1 MKADELDL
9 LKILEIQKEEGKIFL
24 GNDRVLIMD
33 TASLG
38 MLRKELVEILGMEV
52 ARGVLTRFGYAQ
64 GWRTAHSLKKNI
76 PWDNDKEWERGG
88 GRLHQVEGVV
98 KVTAVKNSKYFKEGH
113 WDNSY
118 EAEQHLIGFGKS
130 DEPVCWSLVGFAS
143 GYMSAVM
150 KKRIIFIEDQCVARG
165 DPRCHIIGQPSE
177 KWGKEADTILHCYSH
192 QNLMQ
197 ALGEVARKLRQT
209 EKSLKEKREKL
220 KKEEIRDREF
230 LARDPEMIGIL
241 NTARHVASVD
251 STVIILGESGS
262 GKEQLARFIWKNS
275 KRAEGPFVPIN
286 CGAFPESLLET
297 ELFGHVKGAF
307 TGADFERVGI
317 FEQAEGGTLFLDEI
331 GEMTQK
337 TQVRLLRVLQDR
349 EIQRVGESK
358 TRKVN
363 VRLLAAT
370 NRNLAEMVKEKKFRE
385 DLYYRLRVVELKM
398 PPLRNRKEDILPLA
412 KLFLDRFSKRYKK
425 KITGFD
431 HFFSDFLTRYQW
443 SGNIRELQN
452 VIESAVALTYDKKL
466 TLKDVPGYLN
476 ISSMQ
481 DEKGSRPVKKI
492 DDEILNAVANAL
504 HVMKGASQAEIA
516 KALGITPATLWR
528 KRKEIK
534 TKRDIR

>member
-24 GNDRVLIMD
+24 GKDRVLIMD

-38 MLRKELVEILGMEV
+38 MLRKELMETVGMN
-52 ARGVLTRFGYAQ
+52 AAKGILTRFGYAQ
-64 GWRTAHSLKKNI
+64 GWRTAHSLRKNI
-76 PWDNDKEWERGG
+76 PWDNHREWKKGG
-88 GRLHQVEGVV
+88 GRLHQIEGVV
-98 KVTAVKNSKYFKEGH
+98 KVKPVKNSKYFQEAY
-113 WDNSY
+113 WENSY
-118 EAEQHLIGFGKS
+118 EAEQHLIGFGQS

-150 KKRIIFIEDQCVARG
+150 KERIIFIEDQCVAKG
-165 DPRCHIIGQPSE
+165 DPRCHIIGQPQE
-177 KWGKEADTILHCYSH
+177 KWGKAADSVLPCYSH

-197 ALGEVARKLRQT
+197 ALGEVAQKLRQT
-209 EKSLKEKREKL
+209 EKTLKERREKL

-230 LARDPEMIGIL
+230 LARDPQMIGIL

-251 STVIILGESGS
+251 STVILLGESGS

-275 KRAEGPFVPIN
+275 QRAEGPFVPIN
-286 CGAFPESLLET
+286 CGAFAESLLET

-307 TGADFERVGI
+307 TGADFDRVGI

-370 NRNLAEMVKEKKFRE
+370 NRSLADMVKQKKFRE

-398 PPLRNRKEDILPLA
+398 PPLRDRKEDILPLS
-412 KLFLDRFSKRYKK
+412 KLFLDRFTKRYKK

-431 HFFSDFLTRYQW
+431 PFFSDFLIRHQW
-443 SGNIRELQN
+443 PGNIRELQN
-452 VIESAVALTYDKKL
+452 VIESAVALSCNKKL
-466 TLKDVPGYLN
+466 TIKDIPGYLN
-476 ISSMQ
+476 ISSIQ
-481 DEKGSRPVKKI
+481 NEKGNRPVKKL
-492 DDEILNAVANAL
+492 DEEILNAITNAL

-528 KRKEIK
+528 KRKTIQEG
-534 TKRDIR
+534 

>member
-1 MKADELDL
+1 
-9 LKILEIQKEEGKIFL
+9 
-24 GNDRVLIMD
+24 
-33 TASLG
+33 
-38 MLRKELVEILGMEV
+38 
-52 ARGVLTRFGYAQ
+52 
-64 GWRTAHSLKKNI
+64 
-76 PWDNDKEWERGG
+76 
-88 GRLHQVEGVV
+88 
-98 KVTAVKNSKYFKEGH
+98 
-113 WDNSY
+113 
-118 EAEQHLIGFGKS
+118 
-130 DEPVCWSLVGFAS
+130 
-143 GYMSAVM
+143 
-150 KKRIIFIEDQCVARG
+150 
-165 DPRCHIIGQPSE
+165 
-177 KWGKEADTILHCYSH
+177 
-192 QNLMQ
+192 
-197 ALGEVARKLRQT
+197 
-209 EKSLKEKREKL
+209 
-220 KKEEIRDREF
+220 
-230 LARDPEMIGIL
+230 
-241 NTARHVASVD
+241 
-251 STVIILGESGS
+251 
-262 GKEQLARFIWKNS
+262 
-275 KRAEGPFVPIN
+275 
-286 CGAFPESLLET
+286 LET

-349 EIQRVGESK
+349 EIKRVGESK